1 MTTDLDPDLD
11 PALRHALALAAGDGE
26 SAASE
31 AAGDLARAQHA
42 ARVRRRRR
50 LRYAVSGLT
59 TAAVVAVLAV
69 LASGVVSDR
78 PSVVGDRVTLVAGP
92 LAVTPY
98 VFDRVPEGW
107 EVQGQSPT
115 ALTIAPSDG
124 SVSADPDVFVGKLVV
139 MYDQQAMYGDPVE
152 LDGRTF
158 FVAEGGDD
166 YTTVSVRTTDSEP
179 SGVVRVQYPADA
191 GWRTSQ
197 MLEFLAGVTVT
208 DEARPGV
215 G

>member
-1 MTTDLDPDLD
+1 MTTDLDLRD
-11 PALRHALALAAGDGE
+11 ALTLAAGPGE

-31 AAGDLARAQHA
+31 PAGDLARAQQA

-50 LRYAVSGLT
+50 FRLAVSGLT
-59 TAAVVAVLAV
+59 TAAVVAVLV
-69 LASGVVSDR
+69 SGVTSRVTSDS
-78 PSVVGDRVTLVAGP
+78 PTAVDDRVTLVAGP
-92 LAVTPY
+92 LAVAPY

-139 MYDQQAMYGDPVE
+139 MYDQQALHGDPVE

-179 SGVVRVQYPADA
+179 RGVVRVQYPVDA